1 MNNTDD
7 QLSLGNLFRVIKDL
21 AKNKSGA
28 LQTEIF
34 CILFDL
40 ENINDTTVNNY
51 CVGCRSIGNQ
61 YKQQF
66 IHKQNRYYPGGIKY
80 GNHSC

>member
-1 MNNTDD
+1 MKKNYIKMNNTDD

-21 AKNKSGA
+21 AKNKSSA

-40 ENINDTTVNNY
+40 ENINDTN
-51 CVGCRSIGNQ
+51 C
-61 YKQQF
+61 K
-66 IHKQNRYYPGGIKY
+66 
-80 GNHSC
+80 